1 MILTNKTKR
10 VICIAN
16 VHIAPGTVG
25 TVPDSF
31 TKNPVVKDYISK
43 GLLACGDDVEPVKA
57 ASPAG
62 LKEKALEDYTKA
74 ELISMAEEKGIDL
87 SGATTKDQIIAL
99 IKGL

>member
-10 VICIAN
+10 VICIGN
-16 VHIAPGTVG
+16 VHIAPGTAG
-25 TVPDSF
+25 TVSDSF
-31 TKNPVVKDYISK
+31 AQNSVIKDYISK
-43 GLLACGDDVEPVKA
+43 GLLACGDDVKPAET
-57 ASPAG
+57 ASSAG